1 MRQAMVDLFKREK
14 LLANPAFQSQFGWE
28 PTTND
33 NWKTYFESEFIDK
46 AIPVGRTPYDHQA
59 RSWELASQ
67 GKSYVVTSGTSSGK
81 TECFLYPV
89 LNHAFKHKDEGGIQ
103 AIFLYPLN
111 ALMADQKNRL
121 GELSNKLGTSFAI
134 YNGNTPEMPTKGN
147 IKSDFKHE
155 VCTREEMRTNKTPQI
170 LISNP
175 SMLEY
180 ILVREADQKM
190 IKKCS
195 DLKSLKWIV
204 IDEAHTYTGSA
215 AIELRYQIKRILDA
229 FGVSLDEVNIIC
241 TSATIGDPKKPDEL
255 IEFISTLTGKDD
267 ITIVNGQREVGA
279 LDVISLQNE
288 INSSSFAGLSANDVI
303 TLRDHINNVGS
314 ISIEDL
320 WNRLFKKTFDIE
332 KALEVVD
339 YLCELRIG
347 GIPVLSLRGHYF
359 LRNINGLFACT
370 NPNCKYHHESDLGHI
385 TSIPGINCPHCG
397 GALLEIVQCKS
408 CGSHLISGE
417 HRKEDMAVRQFL
429 MPEDVDLF
437 NYDDSD
443 DESEDDNSA
452 SNIQSSAEAWV
463 PFFATPSDTDSYQ
476 LPKSDINKVVF
487 NFNDVEAGTFK
498 IGNDPV
504 SQNWVECFNKEN
516 ILCPVCAENQSRRF
530 KHFRVPVDT
539 LNAIV
544 APVILAATA
553 KEGAP
558 WGKYI
563 SFTDS
568 RQGTANSTKLFNSN
582 VEKRFSSSK
591 CVSRLTEEAEN
602 ITSNPLYISK
612 KMFVDTMSPLIA
624 SAPEDNKEILNQQV
638 EVVKAELAD
647 MEENSR
653 LTIREI
659 ADKIFS
665 ERMLEHYLGKTP
677 TPNHIDVY
685 KAALIRNLIGHRPIN
700 EPSLEGMGLITLVY
714 PKLKSVKAPREFTNK
729 LSDED
734 WQAFLK
740 ICLDFRIRM
749 GNHIQP
755 MLYHSKQCSEYQ
767 YARNTSYGIP
777 IFPSDSDRVKKWPTI
792 KVDKEGNIIEDQNR
806 LVVLLCAGL
815 GIHTVTELSKHDN
828 KTLVTNLLKRAWEDI
843 LPTLT
848 EVTPGSGYT
857 NDRYGKNAAKNI
869 GGYYLDL
876 SAQASRENCLVE
888 LTKKAWYC
896 PVSRRLVDTIF
907 CGYSPAISHLL
918 NPVTI
923 NRYKCSKE
931 YSGAKDREQ
940 FKVSMYENLLWSDY
954 LEYSLKDLDIYIAAE
969 HSAQQSD
976 KRRDKFTQEFIN
988 NLLNVLNCST
998 TMEMGVNI
1006 GDIDAVVMATIPPTS
1021 ANYQQRAGRAGRNG
1035 QPKSLSLSF
1044 CNSSVIGTEAFENPL
1059 KPLTSITSA
1068 SKIISSQTIIQRH
1081 LNSFLLR
1088 KFIVD
1093 HGTSVS
1099 AVASVEDFFEPFGS
1113 SHYNNFLQELNN
1125 YKLNPS
1131 IHKEIYDKF
1140 DGLNARLIQ
1149 NTIDCIEI
1157 LYSSYKEYV
1166 ESLEKACKDAYDAY
1180 DPADPAKNDDR
1191 LLAKA
1196 RGIKYQLYR
1205 LRSENL
1211 LQYLSEGQFLPNANM
1226 PTGIVEFD
1234 TTSWDILGE
1243 IGDKL
1248 DEIEELK
1255 KKKKSETDPG
1265 KKDDYSIQLS
1275 AKRHEVDSLRKESI
1289 VTRDIRTALNE
1300 YAPGQTVVINEKNFT
1315 SAGIIL
1321 RGNATDLNTQLRYIF
1336 HCKNCGATKY
1346 CPTITDASGKNIV
1359 DCTCTDDKGK
1369 HGKFRSVINGLQN
1382 SSAYTLAYEPIGF
1395 RVDAQ
1400 KEEDRKERT
1409 QKKFYNIK
1417 SELIDLCWDNHKSLN
1432 LCDIT
1437 GVEENGEIIYWNAGS
1452 GWGFN
1457 ICEGC
1462 GRAEIATGPKEVSK
1476 QMEKHSNLWGGTC
1489 DRPSIKTNVVL
1500 TGRHQTVYSAL
1511 RIKENAKSSGFSKDR
1526 TLINSLGVILCR
1538 SLASLIGV
1546 DESELDYGLKKEG
1559 SYYVLYIFDTHKG
1572 GCGYASYLLDP
1583 KNLEKALDKSLDLL
1597 NGYTCDCD
1605 KENHGA
1611 CAKCLVDKKSQH
1623 SLDFLSKRRVMKWL
1637 KEQKGISCPVPD
1649 DIKKVSP
1656 NARSSYRTLLSELRS
1671 AIYNKEVTHI
1681 ELFADDTESTF
1692 DPDKWTKIDEEMG
1705 GLIYEAI
1712 GSGKKVT
1719 LSIYYDSKAHTD
1731 ISSLIPYFT
1740 LSKISNLTVRGVEY
1754 DHATKDCMIIR
1765 SSLDTVRYFTQKGT
1779 TLPMNET
1786 WSNSV
1791 DVLFY
1796 DNITTAHNNVDL
1808 PSLNDLISSIGEDG
1822 LFKEGLLD
1830 YGNQVTASI
1839 CKQFEHIKK
1848 AVRLT
1853 DSELENVKS
1862 ALNGKA
1868 VTIEYSDCYAVGILH
1883 CQMIIGLI
1891 QELKDILGF
1900 TIKDKPKFYFE
1911 HHPNTED
1918 PSKDGVLNEK
1928 HGRRA
1933 YINFGFKMD
1942 NDRDNYMKLLCQ
1954 SVLKNDAELPH
1965 LLVNHH
1971 RWLKITAEDGTV
1983 LEIRP
1988 DGGLAHNWW
1997 SVDKLRYEDFNHV
2010 TPKLMD
2016 FEIKKYDP
2024 NKDMLYYLILKK
2036 A

>member
-33 NWKTYFESEFIDK
+33 NWKNYFESEFIDK

-121 GELSNKLGTSFAI
+121 GELSDKLGTTFAI

-155 VCTREEMRTNKTPQI
+155 VCTREEIRTNKTPQI

-229 FGVSLDEVNIIC
+229 FGRSLDEVNIIC

-255 IEFISTLTGKDD
+255 IDFISTLTGKDD

-279 LDVISLQNE
+279 LDVTALQNA
-288 INSSSFAGLSANDVI
+288 INSSSFSGLSASDVI
-303 TLRDHINNVGS
+303 TLRDHINDVGS
-314 ISIEDL
+314 ITIEDL

-339 YLCELRIG
+339 YLCELKIG

-452 SNIQSSAEAWV
+452 SDIQSSAEAWV
-463 PFFATPSDTDSYQ
+463 PFFATPYDTDSYQ

-516 ILCPVCAENQSRRF
+516 ILCPVCAENQSKRF

-553 KEGAP
+553 KDGAS

-612 KMFVDTMSPLIA
+612 KLFVDTMSPLIA

-792 KVDKEGNIIEDQNR
+792 KVDKDGNIVENQNR

-876 SAQASRENCLVE
+876 SAQASRDNCVIE

-907 CGYSPAISHLL
+907 CGYSPAIGNLL

-931 YSGAKDREQ
+931 YYGAKERDH
-940 FKVSMYENLLWSDY
+940 FKASMYENRLWSDY

-1088 KFIVD
+1088 RFIVD

-1113 SHYNNFLQELNN
+1113 SHYNNFIQELNN
-1125 YKLNPS
+1125 YKLDPS

-1157 LYSSYKEYV
+1157 LYSTYKEYV

-1180 DPADPAKNDDR
+1180 DPTDPAKNDSK
-1191 LLAKA
+1191 LLVKA

-1255 KKKKSETDPG
+1255 KKKKAETDPG
-1265 KKDDYSIQLS
+1265 KKDDYSIQLA

-1359 DCTCTDDKGK
+1359 DCTCTTDKGT

-1417 SELIDLCWDNHKSLN
+1417 SELIDLCWDNHKTLN

-1511 RIKENAKSSGFSKDR
+1511 RIKENAKNAGFSKDR
-1526 TLINSLGVILCR
+1526 TLLNSLGVILCR

-1692 DPDKWTKIDEEMG
+1692 NPDKWTNLEEEMG
-1705 GLIYEAI
+1705 GLIFEAI
-1712 GSGKKVT
+1712 NVGKKV
-1719 LSIYYDSKAHTD
+1719 SINLFYNAKAHKD
-1731 ISSLIPYFT
+1731 ISSLLPYFR
-1740 LSKISNLTVRGVEY
+1740 ISDTPNIRIRGIE
-1754 DHATKDCMIIR
+1754 DNQETKDCMVIKT
-1765 SSLDTVRYFTQKGT
+1765 SMNTVRYFTVKGT
-1779 TLPMNET
+1779 KLPLSEE

-1791 DVLFY
+1791 EKVFF
-1796 DNITTAHNNVDL
+1796 DNNPKTYTNVGLPTFSDL
-1808 PSLNDLISSIGEDG
+1808 KASVGDGEI
-1822 LFKEGLLD
+1822 FKGGELD
-1830 YGNQVTASI
+1830 TGNQVTTSI
-1839 CKQFEHIKK
+1839 LRQFVHIAN

-1853 DSELENVKS
+1853 KDDIEKIAGVLKD
-1862 ALNGKA
+1862 KD

-1883 CQMIIGLI
+1883 CQMIVGLI
-1891 QELKDILGF
+1891 RELQRIFDFKIN
-1900 TIKDKPKFYFE
+1900 TKPKFYFE
-1911 HHPNTED
+1911 HHTD
-1918 PSKDGVLNEK
+1918 DGILNNK
-1928 HGRRA
+1928 YYNGV
-1933 YINFGFKMD
+1933 YINKGFYYD
-1942 NDRDNYMKLLCQ
+1942 VDRDEYMNKLCKATFGLEA
-1954 SVLKNDAELPH
+1954 SIPH
-1965 LLVNHH
+1965 MLVNHH
-1971 RWLKITAEDGTV
+1971 RWLKLTTDSGDS

-1988 DGGLAHNWW
+1988 DGGIAHNWW
-1997 SVDKLRYEDFNHV
+1997 A
-2010 TPKLMD
+2010 TPKLLYKD
-2016 FEIKKYDP
+2016 FDLTSPSLIDFNVCKSLLDR
-2024 NKDMLYYLILKK
+2024 DMLYYIILKK